1 MLLKMRQHKIKLY
14 NKNRKFCLIQ
24 RSMRED
30 KNVGFFGSVVGPK
43 AAVSIGGESRSVGV
57 VNNPVDAASTT

>member
-1 MLLKMRQHKIKLY
+1 
-14 NKNRKFCLIQ
+14 
-24 RSMRED
+24 MREE